1 MDLVAAAVRSHPQA
15 HCGMNTRT
23 WLGVAALLGL
33 AIALGSLREFVFI
46 NLNYEVSAASGQTPW
61 SYAHSAMQ
69 RALEG
74 WSVPA
79 LLRLKWLLAVAFTLA
94 MGTLT
99 FVAGRMLYGRRLD
112 RVILPGYGL
121 IALLALLLHVA
132 AHWLPFTASAG
143 VKLLHLLQYPMP
155 IAMLVVARFLPG
167 EGGRDRA

>member
-1 MDLVAAAVRSHPQA
+1 
-15 HCGMNTRT
+15 MNART
-23 WLGVAALLGL
+23 WLGVAVLLGL

-46 NLNYEVSAASGQTPW
+46 NLNYELSAVGGQTPW
-61 SYAHSAMQ
+61 SYAHSAVQ

-74 WSVPA
+74 WSMPA
-79 LLRLKWLLAVAFTLA
+79 LLRLKWALALTFVAA

-99 FVAGRMLYGRRLD
+99 FVAGRILYGRRLD
-112 RVILPGYGL
+112 RVIGLGYGL
-121 IALLALLLHVA
+121 IALLALLLHGA

-167 EGGRDRA
+167 EGGMGKT

>member
-1 MDLVAAAVRSHPQA
+1 MS
-15 HCGMNTRT
+15 TRT

-33 AIALGSLREFVFI
+33 GIALGSLREFVFI
-46 NLNYEVSAASGQTPW
+46 NLNYELSAASGQTPW
-61 SYAHSAMQ
+61 SYAHSAVQ

-74 WSVPA
+74 WTVPQM
-79 LLRLKWLLAVAFTLA
+79 LRLKWVLAMAFVAT

-99 FVAGRMLYGRRLD
+99 FATGRLLFGRRLD
-112 RVILPGYGL
+112 RVIGLGYGL

-155 IAMLVVARFLPG
+155 IVVLVVARFLPG
-167 EGGRDRA
+167 EVKGDGR

>member
-1 MDLVAAAVRSHPQA
+1 
-15 HCGMNTRT
+15 MNTRT

-46 NLNYEVSAASGQTPW
+46 NLNYQVSAAGGQTPW
-61 SYAHSAMQ
+61 SYAHSAVQ

-79 LLRLKWLLAVAFTLA
+79 LLRLKWLLAVAFILA

-99 FVAGRMLYGRRLD
+99 FATGRLLFGSRLD
-112 RVILPGYGL
+112 RVILLGYGL